1 MTRRVLSL
9 LTSVLVVLLASCSNK
24 GEPSSKADSPPTNT
38 SAEQRRQ
45 LYDRKVG
52 VLREQSARAQQL
64 IDQFPKELLDLDA
77 LARSV
82 PTPES
87 AFAFVRD
94 HIALEPYAGVMKGA
108 IGTLTSRGGNAID
121 RALLLSAILAR
132 GGVTSKIAHGHLSRA
147 QAEALLRQV
156 VGAPDAFEQIAE
168 AIPAIPPTALSDRDR
183 QRAAPILAE
192 AESRARTHHLEAEA
206 IIRTLAAS
214 IERAGL
220 PHRQDR
226 RESQLTALQDHFWVQ
241 ATIGNRQ
248 VDLDPSFKEAG
259 PGQRPAE
266 VAEIFS
272 PDNMPQAAYQHLQ
285 IRAIADVLEGGA
297 VTSREILKAEARVT
311 DLVDANIRVAV
322 EPQALARGQNTFAV
336 TIAMGSAL
344 TVTRPF
350 ELRSKSAG
358 LGAGGAGGSFFG
370 ALGGDEP
377 AAPTPQ
383 NPPGAVLGRLAIEV
397 TSTAPA
403 LPDARY
409 RRVVMDRLD
418 GDAQSPHLLPGM
430 EDDDSVRTLLMQVWD
445 GAIAVGA
452 SQPLQMFRG
461 QLQSLNSQYPVME
474 KALNDVYLGRP
485 MGSAAWG
492 PPQIPPQLLG
502 FFVYSSL
509 TQHAVVATDT
519 ARLRMFQLRPQLAFF
534 RHGGVVHDWSKP
546 GELRRIQ
553 DSIDLI
559 NMPFDFIGDR
569 DAAGRVSLRVGVA
582 DTSLERAFARQSG
595 DFNTLPLTKAAG
607 DQKIQLVTL
616 SPAEPAA
623 VDHIEVPAAIRD
635 VLRGELAG
643 GRRLV
648 APSALVALNQVRTF
662 GWWSIDPESGVP
674 LGQMELGAGQAVS
687 ETAALNKSLLTGG
700 HTFSKFYGGMLGCFF
715 VEAADQ
721 LVPPE
726 SPHPITPTFSFS
738 KHHYVPGLPTIESG
752 KGLAPCLVERM
763 CEAMVE
769 YAFLAAESAAW
780 VAEVNHLQEMIVE
793 IAGLIGPTAVSTWMG
808 ACTD

>member
-1 MTRRVLSL
+1 
-9 LTSVLVVLLASCSNK
+9 
-24 GEPSSKADSPPTNT
+24 
-38 SAEQRRQ
+38 
-45 LYDRKVG
+45 
-52 VLREQSARAQQL
+52 
-64 IDQFPKELLDLDA
+64 
-77 LARSV
+77 
-82 PTPES
+82 
-87 AFAFVRD
+87 
-94 HIALEPYAGVMKGA
+94 
-108 IGTLTSRGGNAID
+108 
-121 RALLLSAILAR
+121 
-132 GGVTSKIAHGHLSRA
+132 
-147 QAEALLRQV
+147 
-156 VGAPDAFEQIAE
+156 
-168 AIPAIPPTALSDRDR
+168 
-183 QRAAPILAE
+183 
-192 AESRARTHHLEAEA
+192 
-206 IIRTLAAS
+206 
-214 IERAGL
+214 
-220 PHRQDR
+220 
-226 RESQLTALQDHFWVQ
+226 
-241 ATIGNRQ
+241 
-248 VDLDPSFKEAG
+248 
-259 PGQRPAE
+259 
-266 VAEIFS
+266 
-272 PDNMPQAAYQHLQ
+272 
-285 IRAIADVLEGGA
+285 
-297 VTSREILKAEARVT
+297 
-311 DLVDANIRVAV
+311 
-322 EPQALARGQNTFAV
+322 
-336 TIAMGSAL
+336 
-344 TVTRPF
+344 
-350 ELRSKSAG
+350 
-358 LGAGGAGGSFFG
+358 
-370 ALGGDEP
+370 
-377 AAPTPQ
+377 
-383 NPPGAVLGRLAIEV
+383 
-397 TSTAPA
+397 
-403 LPDARY
+403 
-409 RRVVMDRLD
+409 
-418 GDAQSPHLLPGM
+418 
-430 EDDDSVRTLLMQVWD
+430 
-445 GAIAVGA
+445 
-452 SQPLQMFRG
+452 
-461 QLQSLNSQYPVME
+461 
-474 KALNDVYLGRP
+474 
-485 MGSAAWG
+485 
-492 PPQIPPQLLG
+492 
-502 FFVYSSL
+502 
-509 TQHAVVATDT
+509 
-519 ARLRMFQLRPQLAFF
+519 MFQLRPQLAFF

-546 GELRRIQ
+546 GEFRRIQ